1 MNILKLLGGY
11 CIEHFELVMF
21 VSSGYFFKGFGIS
34 LLFRQRHSKIH
45 TVSFNYSSLQF
56 RETIHFLPRA
66 TFVENRSNRSSG
78 AGDKYSEIFVLVLGV
93 ICTLL
98 SEVERQS
105 WILASFSLR
114 FYRPRLLGPLKRK
127 N

>member
-1 MNILKLLGGY
+1 MKILKLLGGY

-21 VSSGYFFKGFGIS
+21 VSSGYFLKRFGIS
-34 LLFRQRHSKIH
+34 LLLNRQLHSKIH

-56 RETIHFLPRA
+56 RETMHFLPRA

-78 AGDKYSEIFVLVLGV
+78 AGDKYREIFVLVLGV

-98 SEVERQS
+98 SEVE
-105 WILASFSLR
+105 
-114 FYRPRLLGPLKRK
+114 
-127 N
+127 